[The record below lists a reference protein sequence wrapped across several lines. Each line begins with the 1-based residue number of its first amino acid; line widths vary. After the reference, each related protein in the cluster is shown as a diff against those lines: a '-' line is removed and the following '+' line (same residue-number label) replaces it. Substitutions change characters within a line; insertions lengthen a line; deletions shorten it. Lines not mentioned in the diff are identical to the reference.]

1 MAVVKLRSPLRE
13 LAGSQELSVEGT
25 TVEEVIRRLEA
36 GYPRLSG
43 WVLDE
48 EGRIREHVGVFLN
61 DERAGLEEAV
71 GDRDRIHI
79 LPAISGG
86 AASCGANAQ
95 EVARI
100 EGGAPCP

>member
-1 MAVVKLRSPLRE
+1 VAVVKLRSPLRE
-13 LAGSQELSVEGT
+13 LAGSPELSVDGT

-48 EGRIREHVGVFLN
+48 EGHIRQHVGVFLN
-61 DERAGLEEAV
+61 DERAGLDATVE
-71 GDRDRIHI
+71 DRDRIHI

-86 AASCGANAQ
+86 TTGRLLQDTAN
-95 EVARI
+95 I
-100 EGGAPCP
+100 EGGRS

>member
-1 MAVVKLRSPLRE
+1 VAVVKLRSPLRE
-13 LAGSQELSVEGT
+13 LAGSPELSVEGA

-61 DERAGLEEAV
+61 DERASLGATV

-86 AASCGANAQ
+86 AASGATGANRPA
-95 EVARI
+95 AAPI
-100 EGGAPCP
+100 EEGAP